1 MTKARASSSSK
12 FDIRGYKRMRIYE
25 PNPKNKV
32 VRDVLQKLYLLRQAI
47 DHDSVAKNIKL
58 SMLDKIAD
66 MIKQMEEA

>member
-1 MTKARASSSSK
+1 
-12 FDIRGYKRMRIYE
+12 MRIYE

-47 DHDSVAKNIKL
+47 DCDSVAKDIKL